1 MTIIMGNVVYRSSSS
16 SQSQGTLPQHVWEG
30 FRQQGGIKLASEKNK
45 TSEGATHCSPVQIF
59 YAVNANLL
67 SYHV

>member
-16 SQSQGTLPQHVWEG
+16 QSQGTSPQHVWEG

-45 TSEGATHCSPVQIF
+45 IPDGATQCSPIQVF